1 MSSGGNPK
9 RSAAAAVAQSVVSGV
24 EGDGS
29 VPVVPDAA
37 LPPDIQAE
45 IDRRRAMLD
54 QAELE
59 LAERTRDLAEREEQM
74 KADAAARGL
83 QVRREAA
90 PMAGPH
96 GGYAFLVGINERQ
109 LADYPTLAPVRV
121 MAIDEAEAKRWFIAT
136 HEDPKRKGKQ
146 VDPVT
151 YDIVAQCVDDGKR
164 QTSVN
169 SQYELAAIRRKREA
183 GTQLTE
189 QEEAKLSLAERA
201 MPVL

>member
-9 RSAAAAVAQSVVSGV
+9 RTAAAAVAQSVVSGAA
-24 EGDGS
+24 EGS
-29 VPVVPDAA
+29 VPSVPEVV
-37 LPPDIQAE
+37 LPPEVQDE
-45 IDRRRAMLD
+45 LDRRRAMLD

-59 LAERTRDLAEREEQM
+59 LAERARDLAEREEQS

-83 QVRREAA
+83 HVRREDA
-90 PMAGPH
+90 PMTGPH
-96 GGYAFLVGINERQ
+96 GGYAFLVGISERQ
-109 LADYPTLAPVRV
+109 QAEYPTLAPVRV

-151 YDIVAQCVDDGKR
+151 YDIVAKLVDDGKR
-164 QTSVN
+164 QASIN

-189 QEEAKLSLAERA
+189 QEEAKLTLAERA

>member
-9 RSAAAAVAQSVVSGV
+9 RTAAAAVAQSVVSGV
-24 EGDGS
+24 DAEGS
-29 VPVVPDAA
+29 VPSVPEVS
-37 LPPDIQAE
+37 LPPEVQAE
-45 IDRRRAMLD
+45 LDRRRAMLD

-59 LAERTRDLAEREEQM
+59 LAERALDLAEREEQS
-74 KADAAARGL
+74 KADAAARGM
-83 QVRREAA
+83 QVRREDA
-90 PMAGPH
+90 PMTGPQ
-96 GGYAFLVGINERQ
+96 GGYAFLVGISERQ
-109 LADYPTLAPVRV
+109 QADYPTLAPVRV

-151 YDIVAQCVDDGKR
+151 YDIVVKCVDDGKR
-164 QTSVN
+164 QASVN

-189 QEEAKLSLAERA
+189 QEEAKLTLAERA